1 MISNE
6 IEHFQRMRKEIM
18 HRDLQIFDIK
28 QLADFEHF
36 YKIKCLESIR
46 AYKNWKKI
54 YRQQTDVLEL
64 LYGSVKGIM
73 LRRQAE
79 DSIRLY
85 WMVRQDMRQ
94 ALASYLSH
102 RCCFPSYIK
111 AAEVQQNDK
120 WG

>member
-1 MISNE
+1 
-6 IEHFQRMRKEIM
+6 M
-18 HRDLQIFDIK
+18 HRNLQIFDIK
-28 QLADFEHF
+28 QLADFEHH
-36 YKIKCLESIR
+36 YKRKCLESIQ

-54 YRQQTDVLEL
+54 HSQQTDVIEL

-94 ALASYLSH
+94 ALMSYLSH
-102 RCCFPSYIK
+102 KCCLPSYKK
-111 AAEVQQNDK
+111 AA
-120 WG
+120 